1 MSHLHEELSQ
11 IWLRIQGSLFPWLEG
26 ELGPLSEKQCQLIK
40 ILEIIRIE
48 EHLRS
53 YYRMTGRLVHH
64 LFCKS
69 VIRL

>member
-53 YYRMTGRLVHH
+53 Y
-64 LFCKS
+64 S
-69 VIRL
+69 NS